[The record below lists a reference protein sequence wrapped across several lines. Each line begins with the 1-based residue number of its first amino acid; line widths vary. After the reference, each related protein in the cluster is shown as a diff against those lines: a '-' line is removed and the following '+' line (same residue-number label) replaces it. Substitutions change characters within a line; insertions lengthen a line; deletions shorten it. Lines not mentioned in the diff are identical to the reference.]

1 MKKIIYSAI
10 FVASVLI
17 AFFVTKS
24 FMDKSP
30 QEDVV
35 EPVDTVPAPI
45 VRQDTIPQDSP
56 STKETDDED
65 VILDNPSSSISPLPP
80 TPPQPTPPQPT
91 PPPPTSSQTEPV
103 KITQQ
108 EVKTLIVNGKYEK
121 DARLSK
127 RYGIEYVD
135 VNDDDFGELQQN
147 FTFVQQQV
155 EFENWRDFEVVGLDY
170 DESGKVNVVKIRPVY

>member
-56 STKETDDED
+56 STKETDDEN

-80 TPPQPTPPQPT
+80 TPPQ
-91 PPPPTSSQTEPV
+91 PTSSQTEPV